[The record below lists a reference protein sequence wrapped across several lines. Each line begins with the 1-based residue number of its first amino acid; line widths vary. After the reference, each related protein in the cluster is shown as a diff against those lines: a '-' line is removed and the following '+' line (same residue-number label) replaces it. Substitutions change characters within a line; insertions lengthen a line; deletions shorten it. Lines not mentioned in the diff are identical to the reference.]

1 MNDPL
6 ATQGIII
13 FSILAIALSVLSHT
27 LIKRI
32 SLAILIAAITTAIT
46 FQIIV
51 YFLAGYIDPFFPIAL
66 LTTFVLAFLI
76 ALVVSIP
83 FKIWRRS
90 CNDKERPA
98 T

>member
-6 ATQGIII
+6 AIQGIII
-13 FSILAIALSVLSHT
+13 FSILAIALSVLSHA

-51 YFLAGYIDPFFPIAL
+51 YFLAGYLDPFFPIAL
-66 LTTFVLAFLI
+66 LTTFALAFLI
-76 ALVVSIP
+76 ALLIGIP
-83 FKIWRRS
+83 FKIWRRNFNGKHDS
-90 CNDKERPA
+90 A